1 MRNGRRGS
9 VLYVCVAT
17 LLLGL
22 VTPFQAASQTAA
34 GERTSDKTAKQ
45 QKKEI
50 LKKIKRSPDI
60 PISFENSEGA
70 PLTVTEATV
79 KQISN
84 AEFQQLVGF
93 TTDSD
98 RYSLFPKVTVKNNTG
113 QRVTGFVVMVGDRQ
127 TRRIHGVKF
136 HGITIEPNGSFIV
149 NPSDW
154 VRREKKVRVTDEGQV
169 ILNEA
174 GQPSIDLD
182 SEKIWMR
189 ARARDLVLIVGLVD
203 FENGTRWMVDRNNVP
218 W

>member
-9 VLYVCVAT
+9 VLYVCVVG

-22 VTPFQAASQTAA
+22 VIPIQAAGQTAA
-34 GERTSDKTAKQ
+34 GERTSDNATKQ
-45 QKKEI
+45 QKKET
-50 LKKIKRSPDI
+50 LKKVKRSPDI
-60 PISFENSEGA
+60 PISFENSERV
-70 PLTVTEATV
+70 PLTINDATV
-79 KQISN
+79 KEISN

-113 QRVTGFVVMVGDRQ
+113 QRVTGFAVMVGDRQ
-127 TRRIHGVKF
+127 TRRIHSVKF

-154 VRREKKVRVTDEGQV
+154 VKREKKVRVTDEGQV
-169 ILNEA
+169 ILNKA

-189 ARARDLVLIVGLVD
+189 ARAKDLVLIVGLVD
-203 FENGTRWMVDRNNVP
+203 FENGTRWMVERNNVP